1 MKIKYILLSIF
12 AAMLPVMPVW
22 AGDIILGLNGRTKHE
37 IVIPDTYKSKTAEN
51 SVRRASE
58 LIQKCFA
65 ANNIKLKIVRES
77 MKTPGWHGIYLGATK
92 YAASKGVAVSKL
104 TNWQH
109 VAKAVGKNLILAGND
124 AANPVKTY
132 SKRPY
137 LGTLHAVS
145 EFLYRH
151 AGARFLKPGDDGI
164 VFLPRN
170 IFTVPDTLDETR
182 EPWFL
187 EHEWWRNQYQDFNI
201 ANHGIQFQKTWSRWG
216 HQHPAAI
223 PKAKYAKTHPE
234 YFILNSG
241 VRTTG
246 SGHYCYANK
255 NVRELIYKHILD
267 RCDEGY
273 EIVELGQPDG
283 FIPCQCKGC
292 FELYG
297 VLPSTRPKHA
307 SSWINDPAWGEKLW
321 KMHYD
326 MAIRLKKDRPGR
338 KVMISAYT
346 VTAKPPHSIREFP
359 DNVIIEMMQSTPENF
374 AAWEKIKVPG
384 GYAAYLYNWGNFNL
398 PGYTPLNE
406 VSYLGKQSELF
417 RKYNVRIVQMN
428 GLPYQY
434 GLEGPNVY
442 IYLRLGVDPDYKDAS
457 ELFQEYLEAAFG
469 EVETP
474 MRRFFTKLQNS
485 TAYYLLN
492 RNRLLQMGR
501 DPVKTF
507 TVMYT
512 PDQIR
517 SMEED
522 LTNAEKNAR
531 STAVKNRLATVRG
544 EFDFLKNI
552 VNVVYRWHDFNNR
565 KDQESF
571 SLLLDAVEARNKHI
585 GRFVASKGTPYNPA
599 VTLNAETLKKNG
611 TRMDIPPFNWNIA
624 KMRQQGFASLNKKVV
639 KARRIT
645 AAPKPDSPESKQIS
659 PEFLCPE
666 SGSTTAL
673 STQTGFRILYDQEN
687 LYILVSGTPIPG
699 ANQRKSRGRDA
710 EIWLQESIVF
720 QISPKMDLSQYYYFS
735 YEAAKNSF
743 ADAEHGFITD
753 TYDPR
758 FGWNDWTWNGNW
770 KYENKF
776 SNGKWHSMAVI
787 PWKTI
792 KAAPPAKGDI
802 WYFNIGR
809 VHFNAGGKRELSV
822 WNHKMNPSRVSA
834 DAVLGELHF
843 E

>member
-1 MKIKYILLSIF
+1 
-12 AAMLPVMPVW
+12 
-22 AGDIILGLNGRTKHE
+22 
-37 IVIPDTYKSKTAEN
+37 
-51 SVRRASE
+51 
-58 LIQKCFA
+58 
-65 ANNIKLKIVRES
+65 
-77 MKTPGWHGIYLGATK
+77 
-92 YAASKGVAVSKL
+92 
-104 TNWQH
+104 
-109 VAKAVGKNLILAGND
+109 
-124 AANPVKTY
+124 
-132 SKRPY
+132 
-137 LGTLHAVS
+137 
-145 EFLYRH
+145 
-151 AGARFLKPGDDGI
+151 
-164 VFLPRN
+164 
-170 IFTVPDTLDETR
+170 
-182 EPWFL
+182 
-187 EHEWWRNQYQDFNI
+187 
-201 ANHGIQFQKTWSRWG
+201 
-216 HQHPAAI
+216 
-223 PKAKYAKTHPE
+223 
-234 YFILNSG
+234 
-241 VRTTG
+241 
-246 SGHYCYANK
+246 
-255 NVRELIYKHILD
+255 
-267 RCDEGY
+267 
-273 EIVELGQPDG
+273 
-283 FIPCQCKGC
+283 
-292 FELYG
+292 
-297 VLPSTRPKHA
+297 
-307 SSWINDPAWGEKLW
+307 
-321 KMHYD
+321 
-326 MAIRLKKDRPGR
+326 
-338 KVMISAYT
+338 
-346 VTAKPPHSIREFP
+346 
-359 DNVIIEMMQSTPENF
+359 
-374 AAWEKIKVPG
+374 
-384 GYAAYLYNWGNFNL
+384 
-398 PGYTPLNE
+398 
-406 VSYLGKQSELF
+406 
-417 RKYNVRIVQMN
+417 MN

-659 PEFLCPE
+659 PEFLHPE

-758 FGWNDWTWNGNW
+758 FGWNDWTWNGDW